1 MGEIAQMNNRN
12 RSLATVSSRTRAAG
26 LSSLALAFVLPH
38 EHKPMRLPVV
48 PATLTA
54 LLDTM
59 TDDTFP
65 ITDKSAKRAFLCRDP
80 AYPLWVERSCY
91 GFANFLTGVFAL
103 PARANEALPLPV
115 WANQH
120 TVVNSPTLDGRVI
133 TPGTAADMLVLGEA
147 PGTLAIFV
155 PPNSYL
161 VLWAGNV
168 GSAPAGSTLR
178 AEITYR
184 VGGESFTSL
193 LSMTINGLS
202 EYQFTGVAGST
213 AVTVGALLGG
223 VIPSG
228 FCYLTSLRTG
238 PTTAPAGPF
247 NASLYMGWSTSGT
260 GSPAYTAP
268 TGPGTYFTPFAMPP
282 EFNNST
288 LPYGRTRLNSSAALF
303 SNVTA
308 VLSKE
313 GTVLAARLKP
323 SVVDPWNF
331 TESHINAVHPSLRYF
346 GPLEK
351 GLYTFTTPSGNVDDF
366 SDCWTTMPSASTY
379 NFSAK
384 PLFQWRDI
392 GLYNAV
398 VMTDLGSNTAGS
410 QMAVS
415 CYCHLEFETTS
426 SLFSPGVSTM
436 TLETLHAAEVAL
448 LSFGHFHENPMH
460 WAALRAAALGALR
473 VVGPMLA
480 PYVQQAGTALL
491 NRGVAYLKGK
501 QAGDRKM
508 AQNQMVAPRK
518 PASRPRP
525 KATRNGKKKG
535 K

>member
-1 MGEIAQMNNRN
+1 LGEIAQMNNRN
-12 RSLATVSSRTRAAG
+12 RSLATVTSRTQSAG

-59 TDDTFP
+59 TDDTYP
-65 ITDKSAKRAFLCRDP
+65 VSDKEARRAFLCRDP

-91 GFANFLTGVFAL
+91 GFANFLSGTFTL
-103 PARANEALPLPV
+103 PARVNETLPLPI
-115 WANQH
+115 WDQQ
-120 TVVNSPTLDGRVI
+120 TTIINSPTLDGRII
-133 TPGTAADMLVLGEA
+133 TSGTAADMFVLGDA
-147 PGTLAIFV
+147 PGTLAVFV
-155 PPNSYL
+155 PPNSQFCI
-161 VLWAGNV
+161 WAGNT
-168 GSAPAGSTLR
+168 GGAPAGSSVR
-178 AEITYR
+178 AEINYR

-193 LSMTINGLS
+193 LTMAPNGLGD
-202 EYQFTGVAGST
+202 YQFVGVAGST
-213 AVTVGALLGG
+213 SVGTGTIVEG
-223 VIPSG
+223 IIPIG
-228 FCYLTSLRTG
+228 FCYLTALRTG
-238 PTTAPAGPF
+238 HTTAPSGAS
-247 NASLYMGWSTSGT
+247 ASLFMGWSTSGT
-260 GSPAYTAP
+260 GSTAYTAP
-268 TGPGTYFTPFAMPP
+268 TGPATVFTPFAMPP

-303 SNVTA
+303 TNVTA
-308 VLSKE
+308 ALSKE

-323 SVVDPWNF
+323 AVVDPWNF
-331 TESHINAVHPSLRYF
+331 TVSHINAVHPSLRYF

-366 SDCWTTMPSASTY
+366 SDCWATMPSVSTY
-379 NFSAK
+379 NASAK

-398 VMTDLGSNTAGS
+398 VLSDLGSSSAGT

-460 WAALRAAALGALR
+460 WAALRAAALGALK

-491 NRGVAYLKGK
+491 NRGVALLRGK

-508 AQNQMVAPRK
+508 VQSQMVAPRK
-518 PASRPRP
+518 PAANLSRGKGE
-525 KATRNGKKKG
+525 KAR
-535 K
+535 